1 VVWTPDDRSATEDG
15 FDRRGEGQI
24 LRVRTGEIGWAVLS
38 NVVAIAAGYGGLALR
53 GDGTMV
59 SWGPGS
65 PGPLSNVVAI
75 AARGNSYFA
84 VVTND
89 VELDRKVKGA

>member
-1 VVWTPDDRSATEDG
+1 M
-15 FDRRGEGQI
+15 
-24 LRVRTGEIGWAVLS
+24 
-38 NVVAIAAGYGGLALR
+38 AIAAGYGGLALR

-89 VELDRKVKGA
+89 VELGTGK